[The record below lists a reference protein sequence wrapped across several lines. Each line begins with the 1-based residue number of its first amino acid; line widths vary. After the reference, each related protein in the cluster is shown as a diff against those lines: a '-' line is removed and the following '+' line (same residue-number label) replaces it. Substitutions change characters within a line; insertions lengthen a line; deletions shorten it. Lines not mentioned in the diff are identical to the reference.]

1 MKYIFFD
8 IECANCYQGKGKIC
22 SFGYVITDT
31 AFNILEKCDLVINPA
46 AKFNLGPD
54 IVLAYDKSTFKNA
67 PMFPD
72 FYAEIASLLE
82 DEDTMVFGFSAC
94 NDARYLNNDCIRYN
108 LPGIDYTFYDIQQ
121 MVMGI
126 RESKN
131 QPSLVGSLHDYGIEE
146 NQDIHKSDD
155 DSLMSMKLLRAICEK
170 EGKDTCELIELYPQC
185 IGVVDEYVFRWKN
198 PPVKPPKAVKAQSPL
213 SNKMGKTTNNYKLF
227 LSFLENVQELG
238 ADNPRNLEGR
248 AICLSS
254 YYEEKH
260 FRQMVA
266 LAQLIC
272 SAGGKIVTRLREC
285 NCFVDVN
292 ARKEN
297 GERKY
302 CSRYDAV
309 KRINKHSAKIDVINF
324 AELLSLLSI
333 SHEELEELSAN
344 ISLIDYY
351 GSVLADNT
359 DELFE

>member
-31 AFNILEKCDLVINPA
+31 SFNILEKCDLVINPA

-54 IVLAYDKSTFKNA
+54 IVLAYDKNTFKNA

-72 FYAEIASLLE
+72 FYGEITSLLE

-126 RESKN
+126 RDSKN

-146 NQDIHKSDD
+146 NQEIHKSDD
-155 DSLMSMKLLRAICEK
+155 DSLMTMKLLRAICEK
-170 EGKDTCELIELYPQC
+170 EGKTPKELIELYTQC

-198 PPVKPPKAVKAQSPL
+198 PPVRAPKVVKAQSVL
-213 SNKMGKTTNNYKLF
+213 SNKMGKASNNYKMF
-227 LSFLENVQELG
+227 VSFLDNVQELG
-238 ADNPRNLEGR
+238 AENPRNLEGR
-248 AICLSS
+248 AICFSS

-272 SAGGKIVTRLREC
+272 NAGGRIVTRFREC
-285 NCFVDVN
+285 NCFVDVD
-292 ARKEN
+292 ARKAN
-297 GERKY
+297 GEKKY
-302 CSRYDAV
+302 CSRFDAV
-309 KRINKHSAKIDVINF
+309 KRINRHTAKIDVISF
-324 AELLSLLSI
+324 EDLLSLLSI
-333 SHEELEELSAN
+333 SMEELEALSAN

-351 GSVLADNT
+351 GPVFKDNT
-359 DELFE
+359 EELAV